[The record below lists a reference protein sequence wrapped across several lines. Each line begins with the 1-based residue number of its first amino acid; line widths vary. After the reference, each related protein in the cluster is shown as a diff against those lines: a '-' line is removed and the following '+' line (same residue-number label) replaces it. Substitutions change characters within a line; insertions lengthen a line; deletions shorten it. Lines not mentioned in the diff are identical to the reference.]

1 MVTEIQEEI
10 KNRFGEKDSVIIDK
24 NMTAEDQSLL
34 AFIKDLAPKIM
45 VIGAG
50 GSGSNTMTR
59 LTELGI
65 NGATVVA
72 ANTDAQHLLLTK
84 ANRKI
89 LLGKKRTRGLGAGS
103 NPVVGEQAA
112 EESFEEIKNAV
123 AGMDLVFIT
132 CGMGGGTG
140 TGAAHVIAKAAKA
153 QGAIVVAVTTLPF
166 TSEGPKRAAN
176 AAEGLTKLKK
186 EADTTIAIRN
196 DKLLEYVGD
205 LPLNQ
210 AFKACDMVLA
220 NSVKGIIELIT
231 KPGLVNLDFADIRTV
246 LEKSGSAVIGVGEV
260 DDNQQKDRLEIA
272 AEKALNSP
280 LLDVDLSKANK
291 ALVNIT
297 GGSGMTLGEA
307 ERAVTKISQRI
318 SKDAHIIWG
327 ATIDESLGN
336 KTVRVLAVLAGV
348 GEKEAPGQVVND
360 EALDEIGEV

>member
-1 MVTEIQEEI
+1 MADVQEELN
-10 KNRFGEKDSVIIDK
+10 NRFAGRDSVVIDK
-24 NMTAEDQSLL
+24 NMSAEDQSLL

-59 LTELGI
+59 LSELGVAGI
-65 NGATVVA
+65 TTVA
-72 ANTDAQHLLLTK
+72 ANTDAQHLLMTK
-84 ANRKI
+84 AQKKI

-103 NPVVGEQAA
+103 NPTVGEQAA
-112 EESFEEIKNAV
+112 EESFEDIKNAV

-140 TGAAHVIAKAAKA
+140 TGSAHVLAKAAKA
-153 QGAIVVAVTTLPF
+153 QGAIVVAITTLPF
-166 TSEGPKRAAN
+166 SSEGPKRLAN
-176 AAEGLTKLKK
+176 AVEGLSKLKK

-196 DKLLEYVGD
+196 DKLLEFVGD

-220 NSVKGIIELIT
+220 NSVKGIVELIT

-260 DDNQQKDRLEIA
+260 DDNQQKDRLEMA

-280 LLDVDLSKANK
+280 LLDVDLTKANK

-307 ERAVTKISQRI
+307 ERAVNKIAQRI
-318 SKDAHIIWG
+318 AKDAHIIWG
-327 ATIDESLGN
+327 ATIDEGMGN
-336 KTVRVLAVLAGV
+336 KSVRVLAVLAGV
-348 GEKEAPGQVVND
+348 GEKEAKSSIQVED